1 MKCDDCDSDDAV
13 VHLTQIVDGRKSER
27 HLCLTCAAKETGSSG
42 DIREMLAAWVARQKG
57 RAGPPE

>member
-1 MKCDDCDSDDAV
+1 MKCDDCGVEDAM

-42 DIREMLAAWVARQKG
+42 DISEMLADWVERQKW
-57 RAGPPE
+57 RAGPGQ